1 MTNDRELALTG
12 ATVLVG
18 ASLAPHRDCT
28 VLIGDGRVRDV
39 GADVRIPPAA
49 RVLDLTGHTVLPGL
63 IDTHVHLGAP
73 ETAARR
79 PAGGRR
85 GGPGSEGSGRPRK
98 AGPGLA
104 DRLTA
109 GAAQVRAVA
118 DWLRF
123 QPRKRRAFLGHG
135 VTTVCSLGD
144 DNAWVHDFRRRTA
157 QGGLVGPRLLIAG
170 PVFTAPGGHPV
181 ATLGAEP
188 DSDWVR
194 VPADPEQARDQVAA
208 LVGGDD
214 PVDVVKVVH
223 DRGDPRRRDLEPID
237 PRILA
242 AIADEAHRYGRPLVA
257 HWGTVEDLAE
267 LLDAGVDVLQH
278 LEPRGPLHGWPPHLL
293 DAMVEGGVALAPTLA
308 VTEALLDAA
317 TAASLRARVAD
328 FLDACGTLLA
338 GSDAGMPA
346 VRAGAGLVREI
357 ELLASCGSTPRQALA
372 AATSAAAGALGA
384 HHLGA
389 VEPGRAAD
397 LLAVRGDPLTGL
409 DALREVALALR
420 DGRAVVDRTREKA
433 S

>member
-1 MTNDRELALTG
+1 MTNDRLLALTG

-18 ASLAPHRDCT
+18 VSLAPHRECT
-28 VLIGDGRVRDV
+28 VLIGGGRVREV
-39 GADVRIPPAA
+39 GTEVRVPAA
-49 RVLDLTGHTVLPGL
+49 ARILDLTGHTVLPGL

-73 ETAARR
+73 ETGPRR
-79 PAGGRR
+79 PGAPAGAPGPEAGGAVRR
-85 GGPGSEGSGRPRK
+85 
-98 AGPGLA
+98 AGAGLA
-104 DRLTA
+104 GRLVA
-109 GAAQVRAVA
+109 GTAQVRAVA
-118 DWLRF
+118 DRMRF
-123 QPRKRRAFLGHG
+123 HPRKRRAFLGHG
-135 VTTVCSLGD
+135 VTTACSLGD
-144 DNAWVHDFRRRTA
+144 DNAWAHDFRQRTA
-157 QGGLVGPRLLIAG
+157 EGRLAGPRLLIAG
-170 PVFTAPGGHPV
+170 PLFTAPGGHPV
-181 ATLGAEP
+181 ATLGADP
-188 DSDWVR
+188 GADWVR

-208 LVGGDD
+208 LAGGDD
-214 PVDVVKVVH
+214 PVDVIKVVQ
-223 DRGDPRRRDLEPID
+223 DRGDPRRRSLEPIA

-242 AIADEAHRYGRPLVA
+242 AIADEAHRHGTPLVA

-293 DAMVEGGVALAPTLA
+293 DAMVGGGVALAPTLA
-308 VTEALLDAA
+308 VTEALLDDA

-328 FLDACGTLLA
+328 FLDAGGTLLA

-357 ELLASCGSTPRQALA
+357 ELLASCGLTPRQALT

-409 DALREVALALR
+409 DALREVAVVLR
-420 DGRAVVDRTREKA
+420 DGQTVVDRTREKA